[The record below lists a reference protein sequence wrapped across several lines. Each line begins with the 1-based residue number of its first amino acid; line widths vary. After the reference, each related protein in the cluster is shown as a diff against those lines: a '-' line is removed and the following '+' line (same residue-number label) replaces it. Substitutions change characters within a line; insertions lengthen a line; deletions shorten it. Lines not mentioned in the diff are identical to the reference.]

1 MAAALEHSDLPFWEV
16 ACGTGDSGVRTRR
29 AVAMIEPEAMSAYH
43 HPQRVEAGRKA
54 QLAAQWHG
62 AVAGNADIRR
72 WRDGDFQGEDH
83 AAVDAIFLAAC
94 TPDWQSLP
102 RVMAELMAGV
112 DGFFVTDFF
121 AFWRAR
127 VLAARGL
134 VELGGT
140 AGQHGYG
147 GLNVRLV

>member
-1 MAAALEHSDLPFWEV
+1 MAA
-16 ACGTGDSGVRTRR
+16 
-29 AVAMIEPEAMSAYH
+29 
-43 HPQRVEAGRKA
+43 
-54 QLAAQWHG
+54 
-62 AVAGNADIRR
+62 NADIRR